1 VCIVIFSA
9 YVFVKTL
16 CLNNELAT
24 QALARDL
31 AQRAQAPLLIFLN
44 GELGAG
50 KTFFVRAFLAALG
63 FHGRVKSPTFTLM
76 EPYNLHRPETSAGL
90 KSIAVYHFDF
100 YRFTSG
106 SDWRDAG
113 FEEYL
118 PGDGI
123 ALVEWPSNA
132 KGLPLPDIELHFML
146 TANVD
151 ERIVNIKTF
160 SDRGAAA
167 LALSL

>member
-1 VCIVIFSA
+1 L
-9 YVFVKTL
+9 KTFYL
-16 CLNNELAT
+16 TNELAT
-24 QALARDL
+24 LALATDL
-31 AQRAQAPLLIFLN
+31 AQRAQAPLLIFLK
-44 GELGAG
+44 GDLGAG

-76 EPYNLHRPETSAGL
+76 EPYHFSSLNADVGQQAR
-90 KSIAVYHFDF
+90 AVYHFDF

-132 KGLPLPDIELHFML
+132 KGLPMPDIELHFLL
-146 TANVD
+146 TATAD
-151 ERIVNIKTF
+151 ERVVNIQTF

-167 LALSL
+167 LSINL